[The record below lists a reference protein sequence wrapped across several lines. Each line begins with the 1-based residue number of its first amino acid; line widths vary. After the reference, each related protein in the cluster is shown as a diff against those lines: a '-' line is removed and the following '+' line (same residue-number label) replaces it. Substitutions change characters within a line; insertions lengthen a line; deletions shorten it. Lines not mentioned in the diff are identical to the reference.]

1 MNEGTATGTWAQQ
14 LHWAPRETMRNP
26 RVKLAPLPGWAALGG
41 FMPPTSVWAAK
52 AEPAPRHQREP
63 PGWALPVTATGELGG
78 GTGTREL
85 LQV

>member
-1 MNEGTATGTWAQQ
+1 
-14 LHWAPRETMRNP
+14 MRNP
-26 RVKLAPLPGWAALGG
+26 RVKIAPLPGWAALGG

-63 PGWALPVTATGELGG
+63 PGWALPVTATGELGV

>member
-1 MNEGTATGTWAQQ
+1 MQ
-14 LHWAPRETMRNP
+14 NP
-26 RVKLAPLPGWAALGG
+26 RVKIAPLLGWAALGG
-41 FMPPTSVWAAK
+41 FTPPISVRAAK
-52 AEPAPRHQREP
+52 AEPAPRDQREP